1 MASFIRAYNS
11 SLLHRPLRTQIVT
24 SLILFGGGDVIAQQ
38 AIERKGKQHEWART
52 ARLAGYG
59 GFVFAPLGTRWF
71 KTLDFIQLK
80 SHKLTTLLKLSID
93 QIIAAPTMLA
103 FFFYTMNFCNDLKQG
118 EERLR
123 EKWGPTLYK
132 NWIVFIPLQAINFG
146 VVPSHLR
153 LLVINGASL
162 FWNSYLSYANAT
174 DIPIVGKLIE
184 QADQKF
190 VAP

>member
-59 GFVFAPLGTRWF
+59 GFVFAPLGTP
-71 KTLDFIQLK
+71 
-80 SHKLTTLLKLSID
+80 TLLKLSID

-103 FFFYTMNFCNDLKQG
+103 FFFYTMNFLEGNDLKQG

-123 EKWGPTLYK
+123 EKWGLPYTK
-132 NWIVFIPLQAINFG
+132 IGSVIFIPLQAINFG